1 MCIYM
6 SVYTIIH
13 TYMHACNRGKLQV
26 FGTLGLGDT
35 LDIENVVESSPV
47 SFTATALAIVDVM
60 TVNIRKIV
68 QNPKELPKESFHPLI
83 DGNTII
89 QLIQRG
95 CLIFVS
101 IHASFI

>member
-6 SVYTIIH
+6 PVYTIIH
-13 TYMHACNRGKLQV
+13 TCMHACNRGKLQV

-35 LDIENVVESSPV
+35 LDIENVVESRPV
-47 SFTATALAIVDVM
+47 SFTATALSIVDVM